1 MRLYKIAS
9 EGRSKVKPHIWG
21 CVMANVRDKES
32 RFQEWSSSSTK
43 ILDIFET
50 VSSFLS
56 VLYIFLHSE
65 SWF

>member
-32 RFQEWSSSSTK
+32 RFQE
-43 ILDIFET
+43 
-50 VSSFLS
+50 
-56 VLYIFLHSE
+56 
-65 SWF
+65 